1 MPTLAG
7 ILATLHAFSSA
18 PAAAQT
24 WPVRPVRLIVPFAP
38 GGSNDIMARTDAAA
52 KSAPDGSSVLMMSL
66 TIAVAKLHEETVRV
80 LALPEVKEP
89 RIVKDAGIQVE

>member
-1 MPTLAG
+1 
-7 ILATLHAFSSA
+7 
-18 PAAAQT
+18 
-24 WPVRPVRLIVPFAP
+24 
-38 GGSNDIMARTDAAA
+38 MARTDAAA
-52 KSAPDGSSVLMMSL
+52 KSAPDGDTVLMMSL